1 MADIQGILLDELS
14 WRRKELSD
22 IKSAVEQIDNE
33 RIKKVILRTWIVL
46 LYAHWEGFIKE
57 VTQKYIREVNKL
69 GIRAG
74 RMSHNLAQCIF
85 LEQLKGMSENKT
97 YKSYADIYSK
107 IMKKRGE
114 RCKISET
121 INTKSNLTKKIF
133 EDILF
138 LVDIDENWYLSK
150 YNFIDD
156 LVNMRNEIAHGR
168 GFAVTLEQCKEYNN
182 YMISIMEKYLEDLVD
197 CYTVEKFKR
206 KAVRTVE

>member
-1 MADIQGILLDELS
+1 MADIQDILLNELT
-14 WRRKELSD
+14 WRRQELSD
-22 IKSAVEQIDNE
+22 IKSVVEQIDSE
-33 RIKKVILRTWIVL
+33 SIKKVILRTWIVL

-114 RCKISET
+114 KCKISET

-138 LVDIDENWYLSK
+138 LVDIDESWYLPK

-168 GFAVTLEQCKEYNN
+168 GSVVTLEKCKEYNN
-182 YMISIMEKYLEDLVD
+182 YMISIMEKYLNDLVD
-197 CYTVEKFKR
+197 CYTLEKFKR
-206 KAVRTVE
+206 KTVRTLE

>member
-1 MADIQGILLDELS
+1 MADIQDILLNELT
-14 WRRKELSD
+14 WRRQELSD
-22 IKSAVEQIDNE
+22 IKSVVEQIDSE
-33 RIKKVILRTWIVL
+33 SIKKVILRTWIVL

-138 LVDIDENWYLSK
+138 LVDIDESWYLPK

-168 GFAVTLEQCKEYNN
+168 GSVVTLEKCKEYNN
-182 YMISIMEKYLEDLVD
+182 YMISIMEKYLNDLVD
-197 CYTVEKFKR
+197 CYTLEKFKR
-206 KAVRTVE
+206 KTVRTLE

>member
-1 MADIQGILLDELS
+1 MADIQDILLNELT
-14 WRRKELSD
+14 WRRQELSD
-22 IKSAVEQIDNE
+22 IKSVVEQIDSE
-33 RIKKVILRTWIVL
+33 SIKKVILRTWIVL

-138 LVDIDENWYLSK
+138 LVDIDESWYLPK

-168 GFAVTLEQCKEYNN
+168 GSVVTLEKCKEYNN
-182 YMISIMEKYLEDLVD
+182 YMISIMEKYLNDLVD
-197 CYTVEKFKR
+197 CYTLEKFKR
-206 KAVRTVE
+206 KTVRTQE